1 MSISII
7 SLFKM
12 SDAATHSMPYAC
24 QSQVAESQSGQ
35 KAQVGVGDMHNC
47 EGKRERNT
55 CYQRLRAGAGEGASA
70 QAWV

>member
-1 MSISII
+1 
-7 SLFKM
+7 M
-12 SDAATHSMPYAC
+12 SDAATHFMLPVSCGLVGHGGDTSSGREPIR
-24 QSQVAESQSGQ
+24 AEST
-35 KAQVGVGDMHNC
+35 GVGDMHNC